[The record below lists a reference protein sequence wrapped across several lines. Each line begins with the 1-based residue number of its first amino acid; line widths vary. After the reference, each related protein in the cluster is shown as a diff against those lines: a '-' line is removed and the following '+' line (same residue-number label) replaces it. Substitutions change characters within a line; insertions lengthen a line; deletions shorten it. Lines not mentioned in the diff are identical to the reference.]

1 VHDGLDIGTD
11 VFSLSHG
18 SIAKTTGEAFS
29 GMGLISRAGG
39 KLWIP

>member
-1 VHDGLDIGTD
+1 VHDDLDIGTD
-11 VFSLSHG
+11 IFSLAHG

-29 GMGLISRAGG
+29 GIGLISRAGE